1 MSKLIMACVVSIIT
15 GAMLSAQN
23 GPVRGTVLAES
34 DGTPIVDAFVV
45 IEGTDMGTETDREGR
60 FSFSTLPSGAKSLK
74 VTCVGMQ
81 AKSQPIAPSMTIYL
95 KDEFE
100 NLDEVMVVA
109 YGIAKK
115 SSYAGSASIV
125 RSDEISKLP
134 VTSFEGALNGKV
146 AGLQV
151 TSTSGQAGSVS
162 SMRIRG
168 TGSMNASNEPL
179 YVIDGVPVNS
189 GNAGFSGD
197 YIYTSNDLLST
208 LNPED
213 IESVSVLKDAA
224 ASSLY
229 GSRAANGVII
239 ITTKSGRE
247 GKPVVSFNAS
257 VGFTPSWA
265 TGNYETAGVQENVN
279 MLYMIFHNY
288 RTAGKGESDEK
299 ANAYAL
305 AQLNKKFNKH
315 GYSFSTEGTGAYD
328 NVIISDYDNS
338 GRAGKYYDWDDA
350 YYRTAV
356 YKDLNLSVS
365 GASPTTSY
373 YASLGYMD
381 SQGRLRVNDFTRASA
396 KVNLNQKI
404 GRFFELG
411 TNVRMAKTDKSGYN
425 DTRNTS
431 ANSFFQTRN
440 LLWGLYW
447 PTDYS
452 TGEAWTTRYGSYAQN
467 NKYYDNEWDN
477 SSKTLNAAISETATI
492 HLLEGLDLKSIF
504 SYDNSTVKESLYY
517 SALHYNGASTNG
529 SITEMR
535 TIYEKTVSSTT
546 ASYTKAFGSHNLAFL
561 AGFEAEKNNTDY
573 TRSEG
578 ENLPTS
584 KLHTV
589 STAGLFSA
597 AGYSWGNSMVSL
609 LSKLDYNYAER
620 YFASVSFRR
629 DGSSK
634 LSTDKRWGDFW
645 SVAGAWRLT
654 EENFLKETPWLSNL
668 RLRAS
673 YGVNGTLPSDNY
685 GYMYLMSYTNHYL
698 GNAGGT
704 ISSLANDDLSWE
716 TNYSTNV
723 GVDFGFF
730 KGRLNGTVE
739 FYNRDSKDLI
749 QDVPVSQVTGLSSML
764 KNIGRIN
771 NHGFEIQ
778 LDGEIMR
785 RNGLLWTASGN
796 ISFLKS
802 KVKSLYN
809 GAEIIWYDPTGGD
822 TRAQYLYREG
832 ESTYAFYGY
841 EWAGVDKTNGKSVYY
856 VNDPDDSKAGD
867 FIYKGRGATYD
878 YDSANYK
885 IIGNAVPFATGGFN
899 TNLSF
904 KGIDL
909 ALGFTYKIG
918 GDLYDGAE
926 KDVADDGYYWE
937 RIRSKS
943 YYENMWTPTNTDGS
957 QPALSGLDLTDAME
971 YSSRHLYNASY
982 LRLKNLTLGYT
993 IPGRISSKACV
1004 SRARVYFT
1012 ASNLLTFSSYKE
1024 ADPEVNEYGTRG
1036 WETPIGKTY
1045 VFGVE
1050 LQF

>member
-1 MSKLIMACVVSIIT
+1 MACVVSIIT

-431 ANSFFQTRN
+431 ANSFMQTRN
-440 LLWGLYW
+440 LLW
-447 PTDYS
+447 
-452 TGEAWTTRYGSYAQN
+452 
-467 NKYYDNEWDN
+467 
-477 SSKTLNAAISETATI
+477 
-492 HLLEGLDLKSIF
+492 
-504 SYDNSTVKESLYY
+504 
-517 SALHYNGASTNG
+517 
-529 SITEMR
+529 
-535 TIYEKTVSSTT
+535 
-546 ASYTKAFGSHNLAFL
+546 
-561 AGFEAEKNNTDY
+561 
-573 TRSEG
+573 
-578 ENLPTS
+578 
-584 KLHTV
+584 
-589 STAGLFSA
+589 
-597 AGYSWGNSMVSL
+597 
-609 LSKLDYNYAER
+609 
-620 YFASVSFRR
+620 
-629 DGSSK
+629 
-634 LSTDKRWGDFW
+634 
-645 SVAGAWRLT
+645 
-654 EENFLKETPWLSNL
+654 
-668 RLRAS
+668 
-673 YGVNGTLPSDNY
+673 
-685 GYMYLMSYTNHYL
+685 
-698 GNAGGT
+698 
-704 ISSLANDDLSWE
+704 
-716 TNYSTNV
+716 
-723 GVDFGFF
+723 
-730 KGRLNGTVE
+730 
-739 FYNRDSKDLI
+739 
-749 QDVPVSQVTGLSSML
+749 
-764 KNIGRIN
+764 
-771 NHGFEIQ
+771 
-778 LDGEIMR
+778 
-785 RNGLLWTASGN
+785 
-796 ISFLKS
+796 
-802 KVKSLYN
+802 
-809 GAEIIWYDPTGGD
+809 
-822 TRAQYLYREG
+822 
-832 ESTYAFYGY
+832 
-841 EWAGVDKTNGKSVYY
+841 
-856 VNDPDDSKAGD
+856 
-867 FIYKGRGATYD
+867 
-878 YDSANYK
+878 
-885 IIGNAVPFATGGFN
+885 
-899 TNLSF
+899 
-904 KGIDL
+904 
-909 ALGFTYKIG
+909 
-918 GDLYDGAE
+918 
-926 KDVADDGYYWE
+926 
-937 RIRSKS
+937 
-943 YYENMWTPTNTDGS
+943 
-957 QPALSGLDLTDAME
+957 
-971 YSSRHLYNASY
+971 
-982 LRLKNLTLGYT
+982 
-993 IPGRISSKACV
+993 
-1004 SRARVYFT
+1004 
-1012 ASNLLTFSSYKE
+1012 
-1024 ADPEVNEYGTRG
+1024 
-1036 WETPIGKTY
+1036 
-1045 VFGVE
+1045 
-1050 LQF
+1050 

>member
-1 MSKLIMACVVSIIT
+1 MSKLILACVVSIIT

-265 TGNYETAGVQENVN
+265 IGNYETAGVQENVN
-279 MLYMIFHNY
+279 MLYMIFHN
-288 RTAGKGESDEK
+288 
-299 ANAYAL
+299 
-305 AQLNKKFNKH
+305 
-315 GYSFSTEGTGAYD
+315 
-328 NVIISDYDNS
+328 
-338 GRAGKYYDWDDA
+338 
-350 YYRTAV
+350 YRTAV

-431 ANSFFQTRN
+431 ANSFMQTRN

-467 NKYYDNEWDN
+467 NKYY
-477 SSKTLNAAISETATI
+477 A
-492 HLLEGLDLKSIF
+492 
-504 SYDNSTVKESLYY
+504 
-517 SALHYNGASTNG
+517 
-529 SITEMR
+529 M
-535 TIYEKTVSSTT
+535 
-546 ASYTKAFGSHNLAFL
+546 
-561 AGFEAEKNNTDY
+561 
-573 TRSEG
+573 
-578 ENLPTS
+578 
-584 KLHTV
+584 
-589 STAGLFSA
+589 
-597 AGYSWGNSMVSL
+597 
-609 LSKLDYNYAER
+609 
-620 YFASVSFRR
+620 
-629 DGSSK
+629 
-634 LSTDKRWGDFW
+634 
-645 SVAGAWRLT
+645 
-654 EENFLKETPWLSNL
+654 
-668 RLRAS
+668 
-673 YGVNGTLPSDNY
+673 NGTTVPKPLTQPY
-685 GYMYLMSYTNHYL
+685 PRQP
-698 GNAGGT
+698 
-704 ISSLANDDLSWE
+704 LSIC
-716 TNYSTNV
+716 
-723 GVDFGFF
+723 
-730 KGRLNGTVE
+730 L
-739 FYNRDSKDLI
+739 RDWI
-749 QDVPVSQVTGLSSML
+749 
-764 KNIGRIN
+764 
-771 NHGFEIQ
+771 
-778 LDGEIMR
+778 
-785 RNGLLWTASGN
+785 
-796 ISFLKS
+796 
-802 KVKSLYN
+802 
-809 GAEIIWYDPTGGD
+809 
-822 TRAQYLYREG
+822 
-832 ESTYAFYGY
+832 
-841 EWAGVDKTNGKSVYY
+841 
-856 VNDPDDSKAGD
+856 
-867 FIYKGRGATYD
+867 
-878 YDSANYK
+878 
-885 IIGNAVPFATGGFN
+885 
-899 TNLSF
+899 
-904 KGIDL
+904 
-909 ALGFTYKIG
+909 
-918 GDLYDGAE
+918 
-926 KDVADDGYYWE
+926 
-937 RIRSKS
+937 
-943 YYENMWTPTNTDGS
+943 
-957 QPALSGLDLTDAME
+957 
-971 YSSRHLYNASY
+971 
-982 LRLKNLTLGYT
+982 
-993 IPGRISSKACV
+993 
-1004 SRARVYFT
+1004 
-1012 ASNLLTFSSYKE
+1012 
-1024 ADPEVNEYGTRG
+1024 
-1036 WETPIGKTY
+1036 
-1045 VFGVE
+1045 
-1050 LQF
+1050 